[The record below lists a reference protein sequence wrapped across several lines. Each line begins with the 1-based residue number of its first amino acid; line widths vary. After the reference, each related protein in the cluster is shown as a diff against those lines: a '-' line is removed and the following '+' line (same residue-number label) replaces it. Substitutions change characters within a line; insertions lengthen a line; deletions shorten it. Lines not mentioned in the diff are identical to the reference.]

1 MMRKIF
7 ASLFSIKVLLE
18 KKMANHV
25 LTLKYLKSNSAVK
38 KLHGLFCGWGL
49 SYLPQGYRATTR

>member
-1 MMRKIF
+1 
-7 ASLFSIKVLLE
+7 
-18 KKMANHV
+18 MANHV

-49 SYLPQGYRATTR
+49 SYLPQAYRATTR